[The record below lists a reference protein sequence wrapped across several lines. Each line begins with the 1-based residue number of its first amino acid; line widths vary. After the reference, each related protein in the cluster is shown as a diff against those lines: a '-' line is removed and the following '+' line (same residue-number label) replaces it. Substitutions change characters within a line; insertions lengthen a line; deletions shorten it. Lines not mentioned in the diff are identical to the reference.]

1 MSKLGHVFFAL
12 VGKFLGKYWVPKHII
27 IDLFETLAKNLQCL
41 LQKYGLIKLIIFYV
55 KDEVS
60 SSNTMINI
68 FKSMV
73 NYESLG
79 VEKVFKTHVLDMP
92 SLRFVNMQ
100 LSMKKCA

>member
-1 MSKLGHVFFAL
+1 L

-27 IDLFETLAKNLQCL
+27 IDLFETLAKKLQYL
-41 LQKYGLIKLIIFYV
+41 LQKYGLIKLIVFYV

-60 SSNTMINI
+60 SSNIMINI

-73 NYESLG
+73 NYEILG
-79 VEKVFKTHVLDMP
+79 VEKVFKAHVLDMP

-100 LSMKKCA
+100 LLMKKCA